1 MNQKTFHPP
10 PLKQIKPS
18 KSGYGIC
25 HSSNIYNKHTSA
37 IDNPQNKTLFMRGSR
52 IFLREGVSAMDTELH
67 LLLGYSFGTLIL
79 CKIRI

>member
-10 PLKQIKPS
+10 LKKIKPS

-25 HSSNIYNKHTSA
+25 HSSNIYNKHASA

-52 IFLREGVSAMDTELH
+52 IFFAGGGECDGYWIAFAFGV
-67 LLLGYSFGTLIL
+67 
-79 CKIRI
+79 